1 MDQDLYPAQCVLI
14 SLDSQYLEV
23 SRLVGVDPDVT
34 VGELALIA
42 HAALGLEPAPPGHVH
57 VGERLIEILDVLDE
71 PAFHTL
77 MNRST
82 GVDYHPSVG
91 DWDIH
96 LMFLSET
103 RLQQATP
110 ALIDAT
116 GPDLVTAVG
125 DGNRMRS
132 MLEDVRQLLAGIPI
146 PQTQW
151 EAIQSIFP
159 NYSLDQLRQRLTE
172 CFHPTIADRLR
183 ELSSVED
190 VMPEGLDFDTPF
202 TPRMPARLED
212 PIGLREILLDSFP
225 ELQLDFPLPQL
236 SDAAARTLG
245 ARLTGILRTLT
256 SELRLTSTGAFR
268 PALVKRLIEELDVE
282 AFWPGAATAS
292 RESSVPPIGI
302 LHDFLVSMDYIEET
316 SSRMNLAEETN
327 RLFGDPGLVGEDY
340 FTMLP
345 FCDDDSDLVSTAL
358 LFCLLIRGEP
368 LPLSGV
374 PTKVGPEG
382 PDNVHR
388 TIRLYQMLGI
398 LAPDDPLRLTEAG
411 RGMVGWQLHNL
422 RGIIEYKGL
431 LNEEA
436 GIAHLLDTRPT
447 PSTEPT
453 HHDLDMDTLRDFFN
467 LDEENYGLPDDFDD
481 DQTRPF

>member
-1 MDQDLYPAQCVLI
+1 MP
-14 SLDSQYLEV
+14 DS
-23 SRLVGVDPDVT
+23 R
-34 VGELALIA
+34 
-42 HAALGLEPAPPGHVH
+42 
-57 VGERLIEILDVLDE
+57 
-71 PAFHTL
+71 
-77 MNRST
+77 
-82 GVDYHPSVG
+82 
-91 DWDIH
+91 
-96 LMFLSET
+96 
-103 RLQQATP
+103 
-110 ALIDAT
+110 
-116 GPDLVTAVG
+116 
-125 DGNRMRS
+125 
-132 MLEDVRQLLAGIPI
+132 RQ
-146 PQTQW
+146 
-151 EAIQSIFP
+151 
-159 NYSLDQLRQRLTE
+159 
-172 CFHPTIADRLR
+172 HPTQNQCTLK
-183 ELSSVED
+183 
-190 VMPEGLDFDTPF
+190 PEEP
-202 TPRMPARLED
+202 
-212 PIGLREILLDSFP
+212 
-225 ELQLDFPLPQL
+225 FPLPQL

-245 ARLTGILRTLT
+245 TRLTGILRTLT

-268 PALVKRLIEELDVE
+268 PALVKRLIEELDVA

-302 LHDFLVSMDYIEET
+302 LHDFLVFMDYIEET
-316 SSRMNLAEETN
+316 SSRMNLAEKTN
-327 RLFGDPGLVGEDY
+327 RLLSDPGLVGEDY

-436 GIAHLLDTRPT
+436 GITHLLDTRPT
-447 PSTEPT
+447 PLTEPT
-453 HHDLDMDTLRDFFN
+453 HHDLDMDTLHDFFT